1 MRPVERPGIVT
12 ALALGLLLTVATAA
26 AQEAQI
32 RSKESE
38 LKALRGEITS
48 LQESLDSRRQRRQ
61 NLQAQLRQ
69 VEQRIGRSARQLR
82 ELEQKLAAQQARL
95 AQLEQER
102 STRQQALE
110 KSRHVLVR
118 QIRAA
123 YVMGRQERIKILLNQ
138 QDPATVSRIMIYYD
152 YFNRERARQMAA
164 IGEILGRLNET
175 EVALREEERALRQTR
190 ERVVAEKT
198 TLDRE
203 QAERLQVVALLN
215 REIEEKGQALERFR
229 RDEQQLQALVK
240 RLQNEFSA
248 LPLETEKHK
257 PFKSL
262 RGRLEW
268 PAKGRLVNLFG
279 QRRGGNLTWDGVVIA
294 AQEGSEVRAVHH
306 GRVAFADWLRGFGL
320 LLIIDHG
327 DGYMSLYGHNQSLF
341 KDTGEWVEPGEAVAL
356 MGSSGGQESP
366 GVYFGIR
373 HNGRAVNPKKW
384 CKRTRNNR
392 IGARLQRQTPPLD
405 APFSPDIIS
414 PIPQHG

>member
-1 MRPVERPGIVT
+1 MRSVERTGIVAA
-12 ALALGLLLTVATAA
+12 ALLVLLLVARAIA
-26 AQEAQI
+26 AQEGQI
-32 RSKESE
+32 LDKESE

-48 LQESLDSRRQRRQ
+48 LQQSLDSRRQRRQ
-61 NLQAQLRQ
+61 QLQEQLRQ
-69 VEQRIGRSARQLR
+69 AEQRIGRSTRQLR
-82 ELEQKLAAQQARL
+82 DLGDRLASQQQRLARL
-95 AQLEQER
+95 EAER
-102 STRQQALE
+102 MQQQQALDN
-110 KSRHVLVR
+110 SRQVLVR

-138 QDPATVSRIMIYYD
+138 QDPATVSRMMIYYD

-175 EVALREEERALRQTR
+175 ESALREEEQALQQTR
-190 ERVVAEKT
+190 ERVAGEKAA
-198 TLDRE
+198 LDRE
-203 QAERLQVVALLN
+203 QAGRQQVLALLN

-240 RLQNEFSA
+240 RLQSEFAA
-248 LPLETEKHK
+248 LPLETEKHQ
-257 PFKSL
+257 PFKRL
-262 RGRLEW
+262 RGKLDW

-294 AQEGSEVRAVHH
+294 APEGSEVRAVHH

-356 MGSSGGQESP
+356 MGSSGGQQNA

-384 CKRTRNNR
+384 CKQTRNNR
-392 IGARLQRQTPPLD
+392 IGLRLREQTSP
-405 APFSPDIIS
+405 APDPFAPDVIS
-414 PIPQHG
+414 PVPQHG